1 MWRDVGGFV
10 LGGREAPFQ
19 PLWQIIPPVLRKSC
33 DVGVMGLVG
42 VGLLFFFASSLTLL
56 LAITV
61 ALLGR
66 RPRWRG
72 WLGLFPPLAPLTIY
86 WALKERM
93 YMRCALWGVSCGAY
107 ILLLILAL
115 GY

>member
-1 MWRDVGGFV
+1 M

-42 VGLLFFFASSLTLL
+42 VGLLFFFASALTVY
-56 LAITV
+56 LAIAV

-66 RPRWRG
+66 HPRWRG
-72 WLGLFPPLAPLTIY
+72 WLGLLPPVAPLTIY

-93 YMRCALWGVSCGAY
+93 YMRCALWGLCCGAY
-107 ILLLILAL
+107 LLLLFLTL
-115 GY
+115 GW